1 MTIHEL
7 GYGTTTCVSLYLEP
21 FYNEG
26 MSPDQARKII
36 ESFRDASGPM
46 RPAMRL
52 FCSPAG
58 INNNWKF
65 EVYSTNQHYVS
76 DLLEDISYALNLE
89 LAANGKPKKEAL
101 K

>member
-1 MTIHEL
+1 MRMLQL
-7 GYGTTTCVSLYLEP
+7 GFYTTTTVHLSLED
-21 FYNEG
+21 FYNAGITPER
-26 MSPDQARKII
+26 AKEII
-36 ESFRDASGPM
+36 ETFRDTSGPM

-65 EVYSTNQHYVS
+65 NLMTRDSMRIDMFV
-76 DLLEDISYALNLE
+76 EDISYALNLE
-89 LAANGKPKKEAL
+89 LAAAVKPKKEAL

>member
-1 MTIHEL
+1 MQQL
-7 GYGTTTCVSLYLEP
+7 GFYTTTTVHLSLED
-21 FYNEG
+21 FYNAG
-26 MSPDQARKII
+26 MTPERAKEII
-36 ESFRDASGPM
+36 ETFRDTSGPM

>member
-1 MTIHEL
+1 MSMLQL
-7 GYGTTTCVSLYLEP
+7 GFYTTTTVHLSLED
-21 FYNEG
+21 FYNAGITPERA
-26 MSPDQARKII
+26 MQII
-36 ESFRDASGPM
+36 ETFEDKATSFRSKLSC
-46 RPAMRL
+46 R
-52 FCSPAG
+52 PAG

-76 DLLEDISYALNLE
+76 DLLEDIAYALNLE